1 MNRQPI
7 VQVSFAD
14 GSVSARPPPP
24 AAGIRRKGIRPAPEI
39 LDTEQDQAEG
49 DDRKHELDAFL
60 AGRISRPPGHAEEP
74 AYVHDPVNLTLP
86 M

>member
-1 MNRQPI
+1 MNYRPI
-7 VQVSFAD
+7 VHVPLSD

-24 AAGIRRKGIRPAPEI
+24 AARIRRKGLRPAPEK
-39 LDTEQDQAEG
+39 LDTEQDQAES
-49 DDRKHELDAFL
+49 DDRKHELDAFF
-60 AGRISRPPGHAEEP
+60 AGRILRPPGHAEKP